1 MNESKQ
7 RIAEYKKLLPDLK
20 ERVVAVALLL
30 VISFTMVITTSFAW
44 VVLSRSP
51 EVTGVSTTVAS
62 NGNLEIALV
71 GAEGKIPST
80 SEVGDSNKPLIE
92 RNITWGNLINLSD
105 PIYGLDSLVL
115 RPARLNRSDLLGSP
129 LYGAVYGKD
138 GRIEKLTTDFG
149 FASWVPSDGVT
160 AGYFGISDQF
170 GVRAIA
176 STKLDAN
183 VGEYGTNYQ
192 EKLSAAKEAN
202 AAAGTA
208 YINITQNEDWMQSL
222 ATLMGKY
229 MTVRMNSGQDDADH
243 LLNPSVEKEDVE
255 NLRDMFGAFVTAF
268 ELEAEALA
276 KLANFQLFIINE
288 GDETKYVPYT
298 GETLLEKNQAQL
310 ETQGIQI
317 SKFTGTNSFV
327 SDYKLILAD
336 YEKLVELA
344 QQGTISWKDEEGNS
358 VLNKMINDLVA
369 VGSCTVQE
377 VGASGAPTKID
388 NIGATA
394 ALGLNNKIC
403 NAVITNG
410 LLKRFEERIGAHM
423 QVGGESGLK
432 IVATGKRLGIE
443 RDGTV
448 YAIIT
453 TNAENSSLFNADVEH
468 AKGMNKGEVG
478 TVTAKD
484 TYGLVIDL
492 WVRTNAAGSY
502 LTLQGNVLTKDE
514 EVQVMGEDAEGNEV
528 EIYVLTRTDPTD
540 SSTTYTIDL
549 YTLKD
554 DGGNDVW
561 YDADTHQIA
570 ELKEGETPNK
580 KIEIIKTVIGYEG
593 DNRVW
598 DGSAGLDV
606 SSTTQGSGSC
616 YVYYADTPE
625 DQARSLA
632 LLSHL
637 KVAFVDGEGNLLAE
651 ASLDTKNFYAENGK
665 VIVPLVLES
674 TSAIQLGTDASGNSI
689 LGITALEQNVATRI
703 SAIVYLQGDD
713 LTNADVLSSA
723 EIQGK
728 MNIQFG
734 STTDLNHF
742 ESEKLKY
749 STMSVSARITEGTSF
764 NYDTAT
770 DDMITKV
777 AVEVD
782 GDQPKQVTAF
792 FLRKINDTQ
801 GSREA
806 QMTFTYNEAE
816 NRWEASHIFTA
827 PGNYI
832 LRSVQLDGV
841 EYDLNQESLPM
852 VKISGFTIESVG
864 WDAMDTIMT
873 AEGTV
878 TKSLS
883 VKFATD
889 DVDKMPKSVVG
900 QFVRASDQS
909 VAAVKMIYD
918 ANSATWK
925 GSITFASSGEYT
937 LSYLVLDGKYD
948 ALPENLQKMITIY
961 LGMKVAIYTDSPAE
975 FLYEGSS
982 MPDNRQNLYM
992 NVRIMDDTGNPLRGL
1007 QNVSLRYNMKGSA
1020 LTANGMYTELTWNA
1034 STGYYEGV
1042 FKSKVGMYEFGSVS
1056 VGNNTITRDT
1066 TSPEFMIISPKP
1078 PSFNSGATVEYQ
1090 YAPDGKATLGVVL
1103 NNAEALPYIKATLV
1117 KTKGDTTEE
1126 FVVDGTPGADG
1137 LWVFAIPTAE
1147 TIEGWKT
1154 TDADGY
1160 WRIRDIKIAG
1170 VFSEDGV
1177 PYTEDN
1183 PLVFDM
1189 TNEKKVS
1196 TKVVATIKVEFGGTG
1211 SQTFGKSG
1219 DTINGT
1225 FMQEHTIGE
1234 FSVRFTDFE
1243 NKAIEGMQDV
1253 KIKLSYDG
1261 KSKDYGGYSGAT
1273 AADTSYDLVSP
1284 GDGKTFAVKNIKL
1297 RGAGGYKITE
1307 LTFAV
1312 KVGDTVTNGSVTELT
1327 NAPSY
1332 TVSSV
1337 TPTVK
1342 ITNAYH
1348 KSGAKNATSEQ
1359 STFTDTETTVYMK
1372 WSTETSCGITYNN
1385 YQPAY
1390 VEITLAGIGQASEAK
1405 LEFTT
1410 SNTDGVVHLYE
1421 ESQKDDGT
1429 NTTAYTWTANGK
1441 CRRYMGWWESKTG
1454 SDEKTAAGTLKA
1466 TILVLTFDN
1475 VPYTVDIAD
1484 ITINNPS

>member
-71 GAEGKIPST
+71 GAEGNIPST

-176 STKLDAN
+176 STKLDAD

-192 EKLSAAKEAN
+192 NKLSAAKEVN
-202 AAAGTA
+202 ATAGSA
-208 YINITQNEDWMQSL
+208 YLAITQNEEWMQSL

-229 MTVRMNSGQDDADH
+229 MTVRMNAGQDDADH
-243 LLNPSVEKEDVE
+243 LLNPSIEKADVE

-298 GETLLEKNQAQL
+298 GETLLEKSQAQL
-310 ETQGIQI
+310 EAQGIQI
-317 SKFTGTNSFV
+317 SKFTGTDSSFE

-358 VLNKMINDLVA
+358 VLNTMINHLVA
-369 VGSCTVQE
+369 VGSCTVQA
-377 VGASGAPTKID
+377 VGSSDQPKKID
-388 NIGATA
+388 QIGAAA
-394 ALGLNNKIC
+394 ALDLNNKSC

-410 LLKRFEERIGAHM
+410 LLKRFEERTGVKM
-423 QVGGESGLK
+423 TVGKNSNGGKGLK
-432 IVATGKRLGIE
+432 IVATGKRYGFE
-443 RDGTV
+443 TDGTV

-514 EVQVMGEDAEGNEV
+514 EVQVMGEDADGNEV

-540 SSTTYTIDL
+540 STPYSIDL
-549 YTLKD
+549 YKD
-554 DGGNDVW
+554 DAGIW
-561 YDADTHQIA
+561 YMADSHEPFD
-570 ELKEGETPNK
+570 ELEDGEEPKK

-632 LLSHL
+632 LLAQL
-637 KVAFVDGEGNLLAE
+637 RVAFVDGEGNLLAE

-764 NYDTAT
+764 DYDTAT

-878 TKSLS
+878 TESLS

-909 VAAVKMIYD
+909 VAAVKLIYD
-918 ANSATWK
+918 ANAVAWK
-925 GSITFASSGEYT
+925 GNITFASSGEYT
-937 LSYLVLDGKYD
+937 LTYLVLDGKHD

-992 NVRIMDDTGNPLRGL
+992 NVRIMDDTGNPLREL

-1066 TSPEFMIISPKP
+1066 TSPEFMIISPTP

-1189 TNEKKVS
+1189 TNEEKVS

-1225 FMQEHTIGE
+1225 FMQEHTIGQ
-1234 FSVRFTDFE
+1234 FSVCFTDFE

-1273 AADTSYDLVSP
+1273 AADTSYALGP
-1284 GDGKTFAVKNIKL
+1284 QGDGKTFAVENIKL
-1297 RGAGGYKITE
+1297 RGAGGYKITA

-1332 TVSSV
+1332 TVWSV
-1337 TPTVK
+1337 TPSVK
-1342 ITNAYH
+1342 ITAR
-1348 KSGAKNATSEQ
+1348 TSYGS
-1359 STFTDTETTVYMK
+1359 STNTDTSATVYFN
-1372 WSTETSCGITYNN
+1372 SSSGTCGTN
-1385 YQPAY
+1385 YSQPY
-1390 VEITLAGIGQASEAK
+1390 VSITLYDKGEANSASLA
-1405 LEFTT
+1405 FSTT
-1410 SNTDGVVHLYE
+1410 DNGGTVHLYT
-1421 ESQKDDGT
+1421 SNGGSTTT
-1429 NTTAYTWTANGK
+1429 NKYEWTANGACQRWVGYYK
-1441 CRRYMGWWESKTG
+1441 SKTA
-1454 SDEKTAAGTLKA
+1454 STDDKTAAGTLKA
-1466 TILVLTFDN
+1466 TELTLVYDGKG
-1475 VPYTVDIAD
+1475 YTVDITD
-1484 ITINNPS
+1484 ITISNPS